1 MTKLPNVLAAQH
13 WRDRAQEAR
22 DNAARISDLEGKR
35 LMLEVAVTYEYLAK
49 KAEKDVAK

>member
-1 MTKLPNVLAAQH
+1 MAKLPDRFAAQH

-22 DNAARISDLEGKR
+22 DHAARINDLEGKR

-49 KAEKDVAK
+49 KTEEDLAK